1 MITTKKNMV
10 HFSKGKD
17 HMNIHT
23 GEKLYSCDQCGKTF
37 LIALILKN
45 YKN

>member
-1 MITTKKNMV
+1 MV

-23 GEKLYSCDQCGKTF
+23 GEKLYSWSMQENIFDSFNPEESQK
-37 LIALILKN
+37 LSK
-45 YKN
+45 